1 MRYCSNCEFNDGFI
15 YPTMPPKYKC
25 TITDQY
31 HFGNFDCNLE
41 FVPVVRCKECIHYK
55 NENHLIGEPVDP
67 PYGFC
72 GTINR
77 YIPETFYCAYGER
90 REDV

>member
-1 MRYCSNCEFNDGFI
+1 MRCCSNCEFNDGFI

-41 FVPVVRCKECIHYK
+41 LVPVVRCKDCKYYYVYNGRHFCDLDIEMIRD
-55 NENHLIGEPVDP
+55 LDP
-67 PYGFC
+67 NY
-72 GTINR
+72 
-77 YIPETFYCAYGER
+77 YCADGER
-90 REDV
+90 REDAKTD